1 VAARAAPLLEF
12 AFGDRQRAH
21 SCDRPLIRMAS
32 TSTLVGL
39 QTYRRIQLE
48 ITGNLEHFV
57 VFFQPSGVNRLFS
70 IPMNDLTNEDFDARS
85 VLGPWI
91 SEAEQR
97 LAAARTFEE
106 RAGIMDRIL
115 LNRARGLDR
124 DGLASSAND
133 ILRRGGR
140 ISIPASANLA
150 GMSVR
155 QFERRFM
162 QQIGMRPKLYARIA
176 RFEAALN
183 RKARS
188 PLRTWT
194 DIAQEFGYHDQM
206 HLVHDF
212 REFTSESP
220 TTTLVQIE
228 TFHDAN
234 LAAARLSRN
243 RLGDRDRADDEATLF
258 L

>member
-21 SCDRPLIRMAS
+21 SYDRPLIRKAS
-32 TSTLVGL
+32 SSTLVGL

-70 IPMNDLTNEDFDARS
+70 IPMDDLTNEDFDARS

-97 LAAARTFEE
+97 LAAAGSFEE

-115 LNRARGLDR
+115 LSRARGVER
-124 DGLASSAND
+124 DGLAFSANE
-133 ILRRGGR
+133 ILRRSGR
-140 ISIPASANLA
+140 ILVPASANLA

-155 QFERRFM
+155 QFERKFV

-188 PLRTWT
+188 PMQTWT
-194 DIAQEFGYHDQM
+194 DIAHEFGYHDQM

-220 TTTLVQIE
+220 TTTLAQIE
-228 TFHDAN
+228 TFHDDA
-234 LAAARLSRN
+234 LAAARLSRS
-243 RLGDRDRADDEATLF
+243 RADDRSRGGGEATLF